1 MSKSILTSLSVAALA
16 GGAMFALELSPASA
30 FTLSGTSVQSFTSG
44 QFDKV
49 YYRGYHGGYRGYY
62 GGYHGYHGGYA
73 YRGRYGYHG
82 GYAYR
87 GGYGYHGGYGYRPY
101 GYGGAAAVGAAA
113 IGAAAVGAAVAAPHC
128 WINRYGTQVC
138 N

>member
-1 MSKSILTSLSVAALA
+1 MPKSILSSLSVAALA
-16 GGAMFALELSPASA
+16 GGAMLALELSPASA
-30 FTLSGTSVQSFTSG
+30 FTLFGPSVQLVTSG

-49 YYRGYHGGYRGYY
+49 YYRGYHGGYR
-62 GGYHGYHGGYA
+62 
-73 YRGRYGYHG
+73 GYHG

-101 GYGGAAAVGAAA
+101 GYGGAAALGAAA

-128 WINRYGTQVC
+128 WVDIYGTQVC